1 MAAKEKKSFF
11 YSAVVIRRRS
21 KLIFSWLKNTGE
33 NTVNKAVKYNTGDYL
48 NSPEKV
54 AVYIESV
61 LEEDDPALL
70 LVALRNV
77 ADSQGGMAMMAEHS
91 GLSRESLYRTL
102 SKNGIPKISTLMLIM
117 KALGLHLSVK
127 VA

>member
-1 MAAKEKKSFF
+1 M
-11 YSAVVIRRRS
+11 
-21 KLIFSWLKNTGE
+21 N
-33 NTVNKAVKYNTGDYL
+33 NAVKYNTGDYL
-48 NSPEKV
+48 NSPEEV

-102 SKNGIPKISTLMLIM
+102 SKNGNPKISTLMLIL

-127 VA
+127 AA

>member
-1 MAAKEKKSFF
+1 MNNA
-11 YSAVVIRRRS
+11 I
-21 KLIFSWLKNTGE
+21 N
-33 NTVNKAVKYNTGDYL
+33 YNTADYL
-48 NSPEKV
+48 NSPEEV
-54 AVYIESV
+54 AQYIETV

-77 ADSQGGMAMMAEHS
+77 SESQGGMAMMAKNT

-102 SKNGIPKISTLMLIM
+102 SKNGNPKISTLIAIM

>member
-1 MAAKEKKSFF
+1 M
-11 YSAVVIRRRS
+11 
-21 KLIFSWLKNTGE
+21 
-33 NTVNKAVKYNTGDYL
+33 NKAVKYSTGDYL
-48 NSPEKV
+48 NTPEEV
-54 AVYIESV
+54 AAYIEVV

-77 ADSQGGMAMMAEHS
+77 AESQGGMAMMAENS

-102 SKNGIPKISTLMLIM
+102 SKNGNPKISTLMSIM

-127 VA
+127 AA

>member
-1 MAAKEKKSFF
+1 M
-11 YSAVVIRRRS
+11 S
-21 KLIFSWLKNTGE
+21 KT
-33 NTVNKAVKYNTGDYL
+33 VKYNTSDYL
-48 NSPEKV
+48 NSPEEV
-54 AVYIESV
+54 AAYIEAV

-77 ADSQGGMAMMAEHS
+77 AESQGGVAMMAKQS

-102 SKNGIPKISTLMLIM
+102 SKNGNPKISTLMSIM

-127 VA
+127 AA

>member
-1 MAAKEKKSFF
+1 M
-11 YSAVVIRRRS
+11 
-21 KLIFSWLKNTGE
+21 
-33 NTVNKAVKYNTGDYL
+33 NKAVKYNTSDYL
-48 NSPEKV
+48 NSPEEV
-54 AVYIESV
+54 ASYIEAV

-77 ADSQGGMAMMAEHS
+77 VESQGGMAMMAKQS

-102 SKNGIPKISTLMLIM
+102 SKNGNPKISTLMSIM

-127 VA
+127 AA

>member
-1 MAAKEKKSFF
+1 MNNAINYKTA
-11 YSAVVIRRRS
+11 
-21 KLIFSWLKNTGE
+21 
-33 NTVNKAVKYNTGDYL
+33 DYL
-48 NSPEKV
+48 NSPEEV
-54 AVYIESV
+54 AQYIETV

-77 ADSQGGMAMMAEHS
+77 SESQGGMAMMAKNT

-102 SKNGIPKISTLMLIM
+102 SKNGNPKISTLISIM

>member
-1 MAAKEKKSFF
+1 M
-11 YSAVVIRRRS
+11 
-21 KLIFSWLKNTGE
+21 
-33 NTVNKAVKYNTGDYL
+33 NKAVKYNTNDYL
-48 NSPEKV
+48 NSPEEV
-54 AVYIESV
+54 AAYIEAV

-77 ADSQGGMAMMAEHS
+77 AESQGGMAMMAKQS

-102 SKNGIPKISTLMLIM
+102 SKNGNPKISTLMSIM

-127 VA
+127 AA

>member
-1 MAAKEKKSFF
+1 M
-11 YSAVVIRRRS
+11 
-21 KLIFSWLKNTGE
+21 
-33 NTVNKAVKYNTGDYL
+33 NKTVKYNTSDYL
-48 NSPEKV
+48 NSPEEV
-54 AVYIESV
+54 AAYIEAV

-77 ADSQGGMAMMAEHS
+77 AESQGGVAMMAKQS

-102 SKNGIPKISTLMLIM
+102 SKNGNPKISTLMSIM

-127 VA
+127 AA

>member
-1 MAAKEKKSFF
+1 M
-11 YSAVVIRRRS
+11 
-21 KLIFSWLKNTGE
+21 
-33 NTVNKAVKYNTGDYL
+33 NKAVKYDTGDYL
-48 NSPEKV
+48 NSPEEV
-54 AVYIESV
+54 AIYIESV

-102 SKNGIPKISTLMLIM
+102 SKTGNPKISTLMSIM

-127 VA
+127 AA

>member
-1 MAAKEKKSFF
+1 M
-11 YSAVVIRRRS
+11 S
-21 KLIFSWLKNTGE
+21 KT
-33 NTVNKAVKYNTGDYL
+33 VKYNTSDYL
-48 NSPEKV
+48 NSPEEV
-54 AVYIESV
+54 ALYIEAV

-77 ADSQGGMAMMAEHS
+77 AESQGGVAMMAKQS

-102 SKNGIPKISTLMLIM
+102 SKNGNPKISTLMSIM

-127 VA
+127 AA

>member
-1 MAAKEKKSFF
+1 MMRE
-11 YSAVVIRRRS
+11 
-21 KLIFSWLKNTGE
+21 SWLKDIGE
-33 NTVNKAVKYNTGDYL
+33 NTVNKTVKYNTGDYL
-48 NSPEKV
+48 NSPEEV

-91 GLSRESLYRTL
+91 GLSRESLLISVLCLIQAMRQLKSHTWTNW
-102 SKNGIPKISTLMLIM
+102 SVGKQERVSRKNGWKRYVPNY
-117 KALGLHLSVK
+117 
-127 VA
+127 